1 MYKCL
6 RQVDYDEE
14 QASLSGNLTNNPIN
28 SPINSPSNN
37 PNNNPT
43 NNLNSSLSGT
53 LASNLPSNLTNNLN
67 NEFLNQIYGLNLA
80 PFRTFTGDQPTL
92 TGLSLK
98 DLNNNNLLA
107 SIASLNSPVSI
118 NSPTTSSTTN
128 QKQDDEEKDELFAN
142 GGQPAKGEP
151 PVGQPPDEEDDLQK
165 QLLGEEFMNSC
176 DEFIIDH
183 RKNINQNRIKSSI
196 IGAVKHKQ
204 QNLIKKQQSIDDK
217 APINLTINSPL
228 NSALASGNLTSV
240 NLVSSNLTGGNL
252 VSGNLASGN
261 LASGS
266 LASGSLAGSANTRR
280 SIRCEL
286 CGTDFTQRNS
296 LNRHLRSHT
305 GGPKCFKKHLILF

>member
-1 MYKCL
+1 MS
-6 RQVDYDEE
+6 
-14 QASLSGNLTNNPIN
+14 ANLSGN
-28 SPINSPSNN
+28 
-37 PNNNPT
+37 
-43 NNLNSSLSGT
+43 SS
-53 LASNLPSNLTNNLN
+53 SNLTSNLAGSLPTNLPANLN
-67 NEFLNQIYGLNLA
+67 NEFLHQIYGLNLGTLRS
-80 PFRTFTGDQPTL
+80 FGSTEQPNL
-92 TGLSLK
+92 TGLALK

-128 QKQDDEEKDELFAN
+128 QKPDDEDKDELFPN
-142 GGQPAKGEP
+142 GGSTVAKSDQTA
-151 PVGQPPDEEDDLQK
+151 GQPVDDEDK

-217 APINLTINSPL
+217 TPINLTINSPL
-228 NSALASGNLTSV
+228 NSLTSA
-240 NLVSSNLTGGNL
+240 SNL
-252 VSGNLASGN
+252 
-261 LASGS
+261 
-266 LASGSLAGSANTRR
+266 AGPANQRR

-305 GGPKCFKKHLILF
+305 GRHYFL